1 MNKKR
6 KISIRIKL
14 LIALAASLAL
24 AAIIFYLV
32 YQFGNFLVWRYYLGE
47 ANKQERAESYVE
59 EFQDYVTKNMLSID
73 DTAAI
78 SGWNGGRYV
87 DLIVYKDSNL
97 IYAPDWFED
106 FRETDSEGAETS
118 ETAESLE
125 TDGETEPIA

>member
-59 EFQDYVTKNMLSID
+59 EFQDYVT
-73 DTAAI
+73 
-78 SGWNGGRYV
+78 
-87 DLIVYKDSNL
+87 
-97 IYAPDWFED
+97 
-106 FRETDSEGAETS
+106 
-118 ETAESLE
+118 
-125 TDGETEPIA
+125 